1 MKAELYTRVSSRD
14 QETGYSLDSQ
24 VKLLTEYAKAK
35 NFDVSR
41 VYRIS
46 ETASKFLVRK
56 TLAEMLSHA
65 LKHDVDIILCEKIDR
80 LTRNLKDA
88 AIIDDWV
95 HEKDGREVHFVK
107 EGFILNKNT
116 KAHESLVWDMKVA
129 IARFYTNN
137 LSEEVK
143 KGYAEKLAQG
153 GRPGRAPL
161 GYRSQDDNGRK
172 KNVIDDR
179 TAPFVKR
186 LLENYATGN
195 YSMKV
200 LTRMAYEDGLRSRTG
215 HQLGISQIEMLLKQP
230 FYYGAIKW
238 NGKIYD
244 FSVHEPLISKE
255 TFDKIQ
261 DVRMGKKAPKYQR
274 HHFQFRKMLQCG
286 RCEGTVTAELKK
298 GKYIYYHCNHYYE
311 CPQTGVT
318 REDRIEEQLI
328 SAFKF
333 FESITPKE
341 AEKLRLKIKQNHSV
355 EAAYK
360 ESTIQKLNERYSILQ
375 HRLDTLYD
383 DRLDEKITNEFW
395 ERKNKEITDEQSE
408 LQEQLSRLKN
418 EEARYFEIWIS
429 ILDLAFRS
437 REIYERSS
445 PQEKRT
451 LLRHIFSN
459 LVLTDGNVA
468 HTFKTPVQ
476 KLVSR
481 VQQRID
487 EEKSFAT
494 PRYQVITGING
505 QEKIFSPVFELER
518 AQ

>member
-56 TLAEMLSHA
+56 
-65 LKHDVDIILCEKIDR
+65 
-80 LTRNLKDA
+80 
-88 AIIDDWV
+88 
-95 HEKDGREVHFVK
+95 KDGREVHFVK

-261 DVRMGKKAPKYQR
+261 DVRMGK
-274 HHFQFRKMLQCG
+274 
-286 RCEGTVTAELKK
+286 
-298 GKYIYYHCNHYYE
+298 
-311 CPQTGVT
+311 
-318 REDRIEEQLI
+318 
-328 SAFKF
+328 
-333 FESITPKE
+333 
-341 AEKLRLKIKQNHSV
+341 
-355 EAAYK
+355 
-360 ESTIQKLNERYSILQ
+360 
-375 HRLDTLYD
+375 
-383 DRLDEKITNEFW
+383 
-395 ERKNKEITDEQSE
+395 
-408 LQEQLSRLKN
+408 
-418 EEARYFEIWIS
+418 
-429 ILDLAFRS
+429 
-437 REIYERSS
+437 
-445 PQEKRT
+445 
-451 LLRHIFSN
+451 
-459 LVLTDGNVA
+459 
-468 HTFKTPVQ
+468 
-476 KLVSR
+476 
-481 VQQRID
+481 
-487 EEKSFAT
+487 
-494 PRYQVITGING
+494 
-505 QEKIFSPVFELER
+505 
-518 AQ
+518 